1 MDQDQLKDL
10 AYKHLGNRKAHPE
23 RERGFIYY
31 HGQRVSKLAVT
42 LREIIMPDVT
52 NKDDLLTVAAW
63 FHDIAK
69 GIEPHSRY
77 GAILVKEL
85 LKDYCEPDE
94 VLEIAELIRSH
105 LRTGPDKQISKLAM
119 VLQDA
124 DILDHF
130 GTVEL
135 WMNFQYYANTDAPM
149 EESVTFYQ
157 EKFDAHARRI
167 SGYLNFEISKK
178 ICQEK
183 IAFVK
188 TFTDRMAIEAAGE
201 IYNLDSFY

>member
-1 MDQDQLKDL
+1 MDLQELKAL

-31 HGQRVSKLAVT
+31 HGQRVAKLAVT
-42 LREIIMPDVT
+42 LRKLIIPDLDD
-52 NKDDLLTVAAW
+52 KDDILIVAAY

-77 GAILVKEL
+77 GAIIVEEL
-85 LKDYCEPDE
+85 LKSYCEPDE
-94 VLEIAELIRSH
+94 LTEFCDLIGSH
-105 LRTGPDKQISKLAM
+105 LKTKAEKQMTKLEM

-135 WMNFQYYANTDAPM
+135 WMNFQYYANTDAPIV
-149 EESVTFYQ
+149 ESVKFYQ
-157 EKFDAHARRI
+157 EKFDDHAQRI
-167 SGYLNFEISKK
+167 SGYLNFEISRK

-188 TFTDRMAIEAAGE
+188 QFTDRMAVEATGG
-201 IYNLDSFY
+201 IYNLDSF

>member
-1 MDQDQLKDL
+1 MDLQELKAL

-31 HGQRVSKLAVT
+31 HGQRGAKLAIT
-42 LREIIMPDVT
+42 LRKLIIPDLDD
-52 NKDDLLTVAAW
+52 KDDILIVAAY

-77 GAILVKEL
+77 GAIIVEEL
-85 LKDYCEPDE
+85 LKSYCEPDE
-94 VLEIAELIRSH
+94 LTEICDLIGSH
-105 LRTGPDKQISKLAM
+105 LKTKAEKQMTKLEM

-135 WMNFQYYANTDAPM
+135 WMNFQYYANTDAPIV
-149 EESVTFYQ
+149 ESVKFYQ
-157 EKFDAHARRI
+157 EKFDDHAKRI
-167 SGYLNFEISKK
+167 SGYLNFEISRK

-188 TFTDRMAIEAAGE
+188 QFTDRMAVEATGG
-201 IYNLDSFY
+201 IYNLDSF